1 MNTTAAFSDKVQHE
15 IGKFKLRMSYASG
28 NDEFYLNESRTSR
41 SFSSQSDRI
50 TPGLLSARSL
60 GKTEQMNKKKYFSF
74 YFRIRGMA
82 LDKYCS
88 R

>member
-1 MNTTAAFSDKVQHE
+1 
-15 IGKFKLRMSYASG
+15 MSYASG

-41 SFSSQSDRI
+41 SFSSQSDRF
-50 TPGLLSARSL
+50 TPGLLSACSL
-60 GKTEQMNKKKYFSF
+60 GKTEQMNKKK
-74 YFRIRGMA
+74 IRGMA